1 MQLEETGGLPSR
13 RRPTLA
19 PHHTQEG
26 NDMARFIAAIARV
39 LAVDEYREPEVHF
52 HAQTDRPE
60 VCYDERCARPRLN
73 LD

>member
-1 MQLEETGGLPSR
+1 
-13 RRPTLA
+13 
-19 PHHTQEG
+19 
-26 NDMARFIAAIARV
+26 MARFIAAIARV

-60 VCYDERCARPRLN
+60 VCYDERCARPRLT